1 MSRWARHCRAPRP
14 ARKRQGGC
22 ACASQDAGCL
32 VASSLD
38 PPSRKEAPH
47 CRSPVPQ
54 RGLVGGPAGSPPA
67 VPLQASGL
75 ERRPRLGLAPS
86 RPGSPAAS
94 MSPDAAP
101 SRGWGL
107 GRGLQTRQ
115 GRATPTASES
125 IITWWSF
132 FAAKLGPSKSWASQ
146 EASGLTSPHLSQM
159 RSQTTE
165 KTLHFAGEQKTK
177 HTRLH
182 SSQH

>member
-1 MSRWARHCRAPRP
+1 MPLRMQVVWWPPPWTRPLGRRPHTTGAQCHREASWGVRLAVPRPSHCRHQASREGLVSDWHLPGP
-14 ARKRQGGC
+14 ALPQPACPQTLRLLGVGGWGGGCRQGR
-22 ACASQDAGCL
+22 AG
-32 VASSLD
+32 
-38 PPSRKEAPH
+38 
-47 CRSPVPQ
+47 
-54 RGLVGGPAGSPPA
+54 
-67 VPLQASGL
+67 
-75 ERRPRLGLAPS
+75 
-86 RPGSPAAS
+86 
-94 MSPDAAP
+94 
-101 SRGWGL
+101 
-107 GRGLQTRQ
+107 Q

>member
-1 MSRWARHCRAPRP
+1 MSGGLLPGPALSEGGPTLQEPSATERPR
-14 ARKRQGGC
+14 GG
-22 ACASQDAGCL
+22 SSWQSPGHPTAGIGPREK
-32 VASSLD
+32 ASSRTGTFQARL
-38 PPSRKEAPH
+38 SRSQH
-47 CRSPVPQ
+47 VP
-54 RGLVGGPAGSPPA
+54 RRCAF
-67 VPLQASGL
+67 SGL
-75 ERRPRLGLAPS
+75 GAGEG
-86 RPGSPAAS
+86 AA
-94 MSPDAAP
+94 DKA
-101 SRGWGL
+101 G
-107 GRGLQTRQ
+107 Q

-132 FAAKLGPSKSWASQ
+132 FAAKLGSSKSWASQ